1 MRSGHVRRG
10 IASVHLLVGLAA
22 EHGVGAARCL
32 AGSGI
37 RPERLEDPFAE
48 IEAAQ
53 ELVVVRN
60 LVRHLGDIPGI
71 GLEAGRRYRLT
82 AYGIWGYALLSSRT
96 LRSASEFGIR
106 YLDLTFAFT
115 RFRAERE
122 RGSDALRVVLD
133 DAPIPPE
140 CRQFLLERDAA
151 AAVMIQRDLFQRP
164 VPLRRVAFRCPRPV
178 YADRFAEIF
187 PGPVLF
193 GQPEHCVVIDAEW
206 ADQPLP
212 QADERTARLCEAQCS
227 ELLGRRRARPRVS
240 ERVRQHLLR
249 LGSPGGRS
257 MEAVAA
263 ELAMAPR
270 TLHRHLAAEDT
281 SFRRLLDE
289 VRQHLAEEMLA
300 QQMTVDEVAER
311 LGYAETSSFAHA
323 FKRWKGISPGVYRRR
338 PRERRA
344 ARRAAAQRL
353 LTPRSGRSDSPPP
366 RPAPRA

>member
-1 MRSGHVRRG
+1 MRSGNLRRG

-22 EHGVGAARCL
+22 EHGVGAAACL
-32 AGSGI
+32 AGSHI
-37 RPERLEDPFAE
+37 RAGSLEDPFAE
-48 IEAAQ
+48 VEAAQ

-60 LVRHLGDIPGI
+60 LVRRLGHIAGI

-122 RGSDALRVVLD
+122 RGSNALRVVLD
-133 DAPIPPE
+133 DAAIPPE

-164 VPLRRVAFRCPRPV
+164 VPLRRVSFRFPRPA
-178 YADRFAEIF
+178 YADLFAETF
-187 PGPVLF
+187 PGPVSF
-193 GQPEHCVVIDAEW
+193 GQPEHCVLVDAAW

-227 ELLGRRRARPRVS
+227 ELLGRRRGRPRVS

-249 LGSPGGRS
+249 LGAPAGRS
-257 MEAVAA
+257 MEAVAT

-281 SFRRLLDE
+281 TFRRLLGE
-289 VRQHLAEEMLA
+289 VREDLAEEMLA
-300 QQMTVDEVAER
+300 YQMTVDEVAER

-323 FKRWKGISPGVYRRR
+323 FKRWKGISPGAYRRH
-338 PRERRA
+338 PRRHRA
-344 ARRAAAQRL
+344 AR
-353 LTPRSGRSDSPPP
+353 
-366 RPAPRA
+366 

>member
-1 MRSGHVRRG
+1 MRSGNLRRG
-10 IASVHLLVGLAA
+10 ISSVHLLVGLAA
-22 EHGVGAARCL
+22 EHGLGAAACL
-32 AGSGI
+32 RGSGI
-37 RPERLEDPFAE
+37 RAERLEDPFAE
-48 IEAAQ
+48 VEAAQ
-53 ELVVVRN
+53 ELIVVRN
-60 LVRHLGDIPGI
+60 IVRHLGRVPGI

-133 DAPIPPE
+133 DTDIPPE

-151 AAVMIQRDLFQRP
+151 AAVVIQRDLFQRP
-164 VPLRRVAFRCPRPV
+164 VPLRRVSFRFPRPA
-178 YADRFAEIF
+178 YADRFAAIF
-187 PGPVLF
+187 PGPVF
-193 GQPEHCVVIDAEW
+193 FAEPEHCVLIDAEW

-227 ELLGRRRARPRVS
+227 ELLSRRRARPRVA

-249 LGSPGGRS
+249 LGAPGGRS

-263 ELAMAPR
+263 ALAMAPR

-281 SFRRLLDE
+281 TFRRLLGE
-289 VRQHLAEEMLA
+289 VREDVAEEMLA
-300 QQMTVDEVAER
+300 YQMTVDEVAER

-323 FKRWKGISPGVYRRR
+323 FKRWKGISPGAYRRH
-338 PRERRA
+338 PRRHRA
-344 ARRAAAQRL
+344 AR
-353 LTPRSGRSDSPPP
+353 
-366 RPAPRA
+366 